1 MHKRGLCYH
10 AVSVH
15 LSAIML
21 CLSVCLSLSS
31 IVSKRVNVSSKF
43 FLPSASHHSSFLI
56 PDVMAVFRWG
66 RPLTRAK
73 IVIFNQYL
81 ALGSMT
87 AGASSVV
94 NISTMK

>member
-73 IVIFNQYL
+73 IVIFYFGIDDCWSIKCRQYFDHEVKL
-81 ALGSMT
+81 
-87 AGASSVV
+87 
-94 NISTMK
+94 